1 MSNQNMDSRT
11 EINFLKAIE
20 DIVNTSQ
27 KQHAEEM
34 KLLNNQHKDVVQ
46 ELLKQSQSAE
56 ANHREAIKEARKQV
70 KYARW
75 AFIVAIIALAVAVIF
90 GVHQTMHCQ

>member
-1 MSNQNMDSRT
+1 MDWRT
-11 EINFLKAIE
+11 EENFLKGIG
-20 DIVNTSQ
+20 DIVNTLQ

-34 KLLNNQHKDVVQ
+34 KLLNNQHKEVVQ
-46 ELLKQSQSAE
+46 ELLNQSQSAE
-56 ANHREAIKEARKQV
+56 ANHREALKEAHKQV

-90 GVHQTMHCQ
+90 GVLQTMHCQ